1 MTLIELCFRKHSIY
15 CSVESRFI
23 GLLKISLKLGVTIY
37 WLKRNREL
45 NTRDL
50 QVSVTFKQVAELA
63 GVSTQT
69 VSRVTNGA
77 TNVAEETREKVNA
90 AIAQLGYVPNKGAQ
104 LLSGAKSK
112 VIGLITLDVSLHGIS
127 IIANNIRI
135 QAQAHGYGTSFA
147 VVDEHAL
154 EKVLTA
160 TRELKS
166 QRIEFIIVNLPLT
179 KDEAEQLVALFA
191 DLHFVFIDVPNDSQ
205 VNSVSA
211 AHYQGASKAAQLMLK
226 QKRQRLLL
234 ITGPEDSTASS
245 LRLQGWL
252 SQIQQFE
259 ATVVAQLEGNWL
271 ASSGYQL
278 TREALA
284 NGAVI
289 DGVLVASDQMA
300 LGVLRALHE
309 HNLAVPQQVAV
320 IGFDD
325 SADSAYFYPPLST
338 IKQDFAAISAQA
350 VEMLFNDSASE
361 PPFKA
366 SVATQL
372 IERASTQVLNSQAY
386 NKAHVEQLLQ
396 QVKSALP

>member
-1 MTLIELCFRKHSIY
+1 MTLIELCFRKHSNY
-15 CSVESRFI
+15 CSAESRFI
-23 GLLKISLKLGVTIY
+23 GLTKISLKLGVTICL
-37 WLKRNREL
+37 LKRNSEL
-45 NTRDL
+45 KTRDL

-77 TNVAEETREKVNA
+77 SNVAQETRDKVNA
-90 AIAQLGYVPNKGAQ
+90 AIDKLGYVPNKGAQ

-135 QAQAHGYGTSFA
+135 QAQLHGYGTSFA
-147 VVDEHAL
+147 VVDEHAYQ
-154 EKVLTA
+154 KIVTA

-166 QRIEFIIVNLPLT
+166 QRIEYIIVNLPLT
-179 KDEAEQLVALFA
+179 KEEAEQLVELFT
-191 DLHFVFIDVPNDSQ
+191 DLHFVFIDVPNNSQ

-211 AHYQGASKAAQLMLK
+211 AHYQGASEAAQLMLK
-226 QKRQRLLL
+226 QQRQRLLL
-234 ITGPEDSTASS
+234 ITGPHDSTAST

-252 SQIQQFE
+252 SQIKHFE
-259 ATVVAQLEGNWL
+259 ATVVAQLEGDWL

-278 TREALA
+278 TREALS

-309 HNLAVPQQVAV
+309 HSLAVPQQVAV

-325 SADSAYFYPPLST
+325 SADSAYFYPPLTT

-350 VEMLFNDSASE
+350 VDMLFNDSASE

-372 IERASTQVLNSQAY
+372 IERASTQILDSKTY
-386 NKAHVEQLLQ
+386 NKAQIEQLLQ
-396 QVKSALP
+396 QVKNALP